1 MHILVLSGSTR
12 SESLNTRLAHVL
24 AEALP
29 GAVVTVDAALGRLPF
44 YDGDVEAQGAP
55 DAVRELREAVT
66 ASDLVVAVTPE
77 YNGTTPGVLVNALDW
92 LSRPYA
98 NSVLIGKPAA
108 VLAASPGAR
117 GGVRARS
124 HTASLL
130 ATIGAQVEGE
140 GLALAHAGDR
150 LAPAARPALLEELRA
165 ALAPAL
171 DLAERRRDAGEPDE
185 KAA

>member
-1 MHILVLSGSTR
+1 MRILVLSGSTR
-12 SESLNTRLAHVL
+12 SDSLNTRLAHAV

-29 GAVVTVDAALGRLPF
+29 EAEVSVEAGLARLPH
-44 YDGDVEAQGAP
+44 YDADVEAQGAP
-55 DAVRELREAVT
+55 EVVQELREAVA
-66 ASDLVVAVTPE
+66 ASDLLLVATPE

-98 NSVLIGKPAA
+98 QSVLIGRPAA
-108 VLAASPGAR
+108 VLTASPGAR

-124 HTASLL
+124 HAAQLL
-130 ATIGAQVEGE
+130 ATIGAEVAGE

-150 LAPAARPALLEELRA
+150 LAPAARATLLEEIRT

-171 DLAERRRDAGEPDE
+171 DLAGREAREGGR
-185 KAA
+185 AA